1 MTVVLDASVML
12 ALFLKEPGSDKV
24 MAALPGAVIS
34 TVNLAE
40 VYTKSREKGLD
51 AAEVKRL
58 VGGLPI
64 RIVPFDDAHA
74 FITGELRAPTRQ
86 FGLSLGDRACL
97 ATARL
102 ERLPVLTTDR
112 AWLKLGL
119 DIEVQVIR

>member
-1 MTVVLDASVML
+1 MTAVLDASVML
-12 ALFLKEPGSDKV
+12 ALFLKEPGCDKV
-24 MAALPGAVIS
+24 MAALPGAVMS

-51 AAEVKRL
+51 ASEIKRL

-64 RIVPFDDAHA
+64 QVVPFDDAHA

-97 ATARL
+97 ATAMI
-102 ERLPVLTTDR
+102 EKLPVLTTDK
-112 AWLKLGL
+112 AWLKLDLGI
-119 DIEVQVIR
+119 DIQVIR